1 MHPACTLA
9 PEMHVLAMAVDVH
22 VPECRS
28 LKAKRAV
35 VKPIVEGARRRFQVA
50 AAECGHHDQW
60 QRAELGFAVVSATAR
75 HATEVMDDVE
85 RFVWSHPEI
94 QVLSSERRWLE

>member
-1 MHPACTLA
+1 MF
-9 PEMHVLAMAVDVH
+9 VLAMAVDVH

-28 LKAKRAV
+28 LKAKRSV
-35 VKPIVEGARRRFQVA
+35 VKPIVEGVRRRYQIA
-50 AAECGHHDQW
+50 AAETGYLDQW
-60 QRAELGFAVVSATAR
+60 QRAELGFAVVAGSVQ